1 MAPNDIIELN
11 ESEKKESIED
21 KGKRNKCL
29 IICIVI
35 LIVMMLPSTLALLAI
50 F

>member
-1 MAPNDIIELN
+1 MDSNLNREPDDIEIDEKN
-11 ESEKKESIED
+11 QDEKKRSRCIII
-21 KGKRNKCL
+21 CL
-29 IICIVI
+29 II